1 MKKNQAVVL
10 QLAGELTTGEAR
22 LQMEKVSLKIY
33 IFYLPLPVFCN
44 IVERFGL

>member
-22 LQMEKVSLKIY
+22 HQMEKVSLKNILY
-33 IFYLPLPVFCN
+33 ILVPVAY
-44 IVERFGL
+44 IL